1 MRNFLR
7 SPLTWMV
14 FAELVV
20 VATLIAVAWSIVS
33 AGARPALASPVAAL
47 PDASS
52 DAAPPLP
59 EVPVVAPGSRGPV
72 PGLNLD
78 SRFWRARLARLNYD
92 QAVFVDVE
100 WRLIHSAMNAMR
112 RYLETVVL
120 PAIQRA
126 ERAGGSSV
134 S

>member
-14 FAELVV
+14 FAELIV
-20 VATLIAVAWSIVS
+20 VAALIAVAWTIVS
-33 AGARPALASPVAAL
+33 AASRPGLASPVVAL

-52 DAAPPLP
+52 DAASPLP
-59 EVPVVAPGSRGPV
+59 ELPVIAPGSRGPL

-78 SRFWRARLARLNYD
+78 SRFWRARLAQLNYD
-92 QAVFVDVE
+92 QAVFVEVE
-100 WRLIHSAMNAMR
+100 WRLIHSAMDAVR
-112 RYLETVVL
+112 HYLETLVL
-120 PAIQRA
+120 PAIERA